1 MRYHITH
8 STRYQYDRPVRLEPH
23 TIRLWPRQDG
33 SQMVREFAIA
43 IHPHPVIQTQLFDL
57 DGNICVR
64 AGWGDQT
71 ITLLTIETTTDIETL
86 RQNPFDYWHE
96 PWANH
101 LPLDYPA
108 SLALALNP
116 YLSPFQ
122 QTFHPTVVA
131 LAHQIAA
138 QAHHQV
144 GYFLTQLNQTLYE
157 RFTYEKRTL
166 GAAQSAHVTL
176 AQNHGT
182 CRDFAVV
189 FIEVCRAIGLA
200 ARFVSGYQEGDLSE
214 HPNEH
219 DLHAWAE
226 VYVPGG
232 GWRGFDPTLGLAVA
246 DRHVPLAA
254 AATPQ
259 GASPVSGQLAVGYQA
274 IATLET
280 HIRLSTLQSNSA

>member
-1 MRYHITH
+1 MLYHITH
-8 STRYQYDRPVRLEPH
+8 TTQYQYDRPVRLEPH

-33 SQMVREFAIA
+33 SQSVRTFEVKLQPQPIS
-43 IHPHPVIQTQLFDL
+43 QTQLLDL
-57 DGNICVR
+57 DGNVCLR
-64 AGWGDQT
+64 ASWGEQA
-71 ITLLTIETTTDIETL
+71 ISLLTIAIATHVETH

-96 PWANH
+96 PWAIH
-101 LPLDYPA
+101 LPIEYPA
-108 SLALALNP
+108 SLAMALRP
-116 YLSPFQ
+116 YLAPLQ
-122 QTFHPTVVA
+122 PTFHPSVVA
-131 LAHQIAA
+131 LAHEIAA
-138 QAHHQV
+138 QVHHQV

-157 RFTYEKRTL
+157 RFTYEKRAL
-166 GAAQSAHVTL
+166 GRAQSAHLTL
-176 AQNHGT
+176 ETNRGT

-189 FIEVCRAIGLA
+189 LIEIARSMGLA

-214 HPNEH
+214 RPNEH

-246 DRHVPLAA
+246 DRHVALAA

-274 IATLET
+274 VATLDS
-280 HIRLSTLQSNSA
+280 HIRLSIF